1 MNPNQ
6 SQRAGAQAKSLTPP
20 AASRGPESEPT
31 GERAVWI
38 ARRAYQ
44 LYEQSGR
51 QDGHALEHWL
61 KAEEEGRGSGVGQAN
76 PQRVPHRSAGR

>member
-1 MNPNQ
+1 MNQQQ
-6 SQRAGAQAKSLTPP
+6 SQATGAPSKSQPPPP
-20 AASRGPESEPT
+20 ARRDVESDPT
-31 GERAVWI
+31 AERAAWI

-44 LYEQSGR
+44 LYELAGR

-61 KAEEEGRGSGVGQAN
+61 KAEEEGRGRGIGPAN